1 MDVRHLNGVDALAR
15 LLETDERDAPGLI
28 LVGSASDR
36 LSCDLLEEVRRD
48 TPIYPQFVFY
58 QFDLDDYGS
67 AEQDRTLSRLLDD
80 IGIEKLPAQI
90 LLPSRGCRP
99 SVINAVSMM
108 AIRKALHLL
117 Y

>member
-1 MDVRHLNGVDALAR
+1 MDVRPLNGVDALAR
-15 LLETDERDAPGLI
+15 LLETDERDAPGMI

-67 AEQDRTLSRLLDD
+67 PEQDRTLSLLLDD
-80 IGIEKLPAQI
+80 IGIERLPAQI

-108 AIRKALHLL
+108 AIRRALRFL